1 VWALP
6 VVLSALLAESGLGQ
20 SASRLS
26 FGAHPR
32 ASIDEID
39 LPAGLLAVT
48 SRAESV
54 WDVGWALDTIN
65 DEEHGLF
72 MAVRERE
79 RHELGRV
86 GGGPIASR
94 TSPFGAAPRA
104 SVSST
109 ADAVHWLGMS
119 RLSAGQPELRVMIR
133 GSIDAF
139 SWCIN
144 NADLPSAARYTA
156 VLRLSDLDLQD
167 VSPDRVAALVVTASV
182 DDCAAVRGLA
192 IQLAAKHLDTDR
204 LVHVYVSR
212 LADPC
217 PDVAHEAATRLADL
231 FDLRGGWPYVRGPRV
246 IGAGRPSI
254 TRGVRLVRTTL
265 EARRPDWFAD

>member
-1 VWALP
+1 
-6 VVLSALLAESGLGQ
+6 
-20 SASRLS
+20 
-26 FGAHPR
+26 
-32 ASIDEID
+32 
-39 LPAGLLAVT
+39 
-48 SRAESV
+48 
-54 WDVGWALDTIN
+54 
-65 DEEHGLF
+65 
-72 MAVRERE
+72 M
-79 RHELGRV
+79 
-86 GGGPIASR
+86 
-94 TSPFGAAPRA
+94 
-104 SVSST
+104 SS
-109 ADAVHWLGMS
+109 
-119 RLSAGQPELRVMIR
+119 LSAGQPELRVMIR

-217 PDVAHEAATRLADL
+217 PDVAYEAARQLADL
-231 FDLRGGWPYVRGPRV
+231 FDLRGGCPELRGSRV
-246 IGAGRPSI
+246 SGTGRPDI
-254 TRGVRLVRTTL
+254 RIGVRRVRATL
-265 EARRPDWFAD
+265 KARRPEWFAD